1 MSSLSLFEKEAII
14 LEHESDPQR
23 VLNILIAIQYASE
36 EGYIDEETAKLVADR
51 LHLSE
56 ARVYELLSF
65 YAILKTEPQA
75 KYVLKVCNSTP
86 CWYTGGSTLADIL
99 ETILEVPANQ
109 STPDGLFMYHGIPCV
124 GACDQGP
131 VIKIKDKVFA
141 DLTEDKVY
149 QLIDDL
155 QQGRYEEL

>member
-1 MSSLSLFEKEAII
+1 MKSLSISEKEAII
-14 LEHESDPQR
+14 IENESDPQR
-23 VLNILIAIQYASE
+23 ILNILIAIQYASE

-75 KYVLKVCNSTP
+75 KYVLKICNSTP
-86 CWYTGGSTLADIL
+86 CRFTGGRAISDVL
-99 ETILEVPANQ
+99 ESILEVPANQ
-109 STPDGLFMYHGIPCV
+109 ITVDGLFMYHDIPCV

-131 VIKIKDKVFA
+131 VIKIKDKVFTN
-141 DLTEDKVY
+141 LTEAKIY

-155 QQGRYEEL
+155 HHGRYLDL